1 MYLFEWAWLF
11 LKEYAWNL
19 SGTKCLWSCSEFLQI
34 CFAFMHEDEV
44 LLCYQISWGGSLSL
58 LNKWV
63 TSGVSHLKI
72 QLKVEYI
79 PCRRH
84 KNASSSFSLFLN
96 KDCWKWSH
104 QELRFERLKHN
115 YFWNSQIKGRGFA
128 LTSKAACILFNFLNR
143 PRNSCWE
150 KTYAAV
156 CSSHLL
162 NAKQYKGYC
171 MNSP

>member
-1 MYLFEWAWLF
+1 MGQNACGRARNFFKFALHLCMRPRLF
-11 LKEYAWNL
+11 
-19 SGTKCLWSCSEFLQI
+19 
-34 CFAFMHEDEV
+34 FAAKLVEDD
-44 LLCYQISWGGSLSL
+44 LSL

-84 KNASSSFSLFLN
+84 KNASSSFFLFLN

-104 QELRFERLKHN
+104 QESRFDRLKHN
-115 YFWNSQIKGRGFA
+115 YFWNSQIKEEALHRLQKQLASCLTF
-128 LTSKAACILFNFLNR
+128 LTSQGIVAEKCV
-143 PRNSCWE
+143 

-156 CSSHLL
+156 CSSHL
-162 NAKQYKGYC
+162 AQC
-171 MNSP
+171 